1 MKFSKIEVS
10 RQANFILALLL
21 IHFLFFGALSNIYKK
36 TIGDRLIFLHQVMF
50 DPQSFISFILLFII
64 VFIIVFRE
72 HFFEY
77 GIRNSIWLVPFII
90 VESWIWYWY
99 INWHI
104 TEGDFYSYM
113 SDISNLEFIG
123 TFFIRLEGYI
133 TILSLLGTVLLSAF
147 LAAVIKEKYKRIKEK
162 VMEVE
167 V

>member
-10 RQANFILALLL
+10 RQANFILALIL
-21 IHFLFFGALSNIYKK
+21 IHFLFFGSLSNIYRKS
-36 TIGDRLIFLHQVMF
+36 IGERLVFLHQVMF
-50 DPQSFISFILLFII
+50 DPQSFISFIFLFMI
-64 VFIIVFRE
+64 VFLIVFRE

-90 VESWIWYWY
+90 VESWLWYWY

-104 TEGDFYSYM
+104 TQGDFYSYM

-123 TFFIRLEGYI
+123 MFFTRIEGYI

-147 LAAVIKEKYKRIKEK
+147 LAAVVKEKIKTIKEK
-162 VMEVE
+162 VIKIEV
-167 V
+167 